1 MNFNK
6 SRNLNAIKLK
16 ETKKLIPL
24 EFFKSHLNSIFLYSA
39 YLKDILDNS
48 TKFNN
53 LPFLT

>member
-48 TKFNN
+48 TKFNK